1 MIILRIKFSSSTNLP
16 SRHQISP
23 PSVKMCSRSL
33 LSSPLPSNSSNALRA
48 RRLLPAGDLNGE
60 KKWKFTLVSHLR
72 DTFALCPR
80 ARSNVG
86 DKGQDKANF
95 EAEDGGLI
103 RMREAGSGR
112 ARETKGHRQQE
123 EEQWR
128 EEKGEERIA
137 EERREVI
144 CTHRKDILRRSYSRS
159 NCVALLCLRFSRA

>member
-1 MIILRIKFSSSTNLP
+1 MLTFSS
-16 SRHQISP
+16 
-23 PSVKMCSRSL
+23 L
-33 LSSPLPSNSSNALRA
+33 LSPLPSNSSNAILEALRA
-48 RRLLPAGDLNGE
+48 RRFLSAGDLNGE

-112 ARETKGHRQQE
+112 ARETKGRRQQE
-123 EEQWR
+123 EEQ
-128 EEKGEERIA
+128 
-137 EERREVI
+137 
-144 CTHRKDILRRSYSRS
+144 
-159 NCVALLCLRFSRA
+159 